1 MANDGKK
8 WNINDNIEVNHL
20 LNVGTPLDVITA
32 RFGRTPESIL
42 WKAINDIKDKKYQ
55 PGTYDSSIYIG
66 LKNIP
71 FYKKL
76 CNDFGIPDDDE
87 IIHEEEEAEEDYE
100 EGAEEEAEEEAEEDN
115 EDDEDDDEDEDDDKD
130 ADEAEDED
138 AEDEN
143 DKKKYKKLVVQLE
156 KLCNKFADFAENAV
170 TINIHIE
177 TIQNVMIAKN

>member
-42 WKAINDIKDKKYQ
+42 WKAINDIKDKKYL
-55 PGTYDSSIYIG
+55 PETYHSSIYIG

-76 CNDFGIPDDDE
+76 CIDFGIPDDDE
-87 IIHEEEEAEEDYE
+87 IIHEEEQADEDYE
-100 EGAEEEAEEEAEEDN
+100 EGAEEEAEDDDAEEDAEEDDDAEEEEAEEDD
-115 EDDEDDDEDEDDDKD
+115 EDDEDDDE
-130 ADEAEDED
+130 
-138 AEDEN
+138 N
-143 DKKKYKKLVVQLE
+143 SKKYKKLVVQLE
-156 KLCNKFADFAENAV
+156 KLCNKFADLAENAL